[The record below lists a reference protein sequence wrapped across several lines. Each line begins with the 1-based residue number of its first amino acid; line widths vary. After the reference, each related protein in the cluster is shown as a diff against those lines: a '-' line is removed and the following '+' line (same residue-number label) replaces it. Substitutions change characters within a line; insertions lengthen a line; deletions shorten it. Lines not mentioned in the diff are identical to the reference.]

1 MSGANFHATY
11 RSYQNS
17 KLGVMTNHG
26 IEINKKK
33 DGFERNGV
41 LDFIVEREKKRWG
54 L

>member
-1 MSGANFHATY
+1 
-11 RSYQNS
+11 
-17 KLGVMTNHG
+17 MTNHG